1 MHWNILESTIPRNLK
16 ELKEILIKNRDLI
29 GNKLFFSPKKPQDI
43 VIKNVGIDKSQLK
56 QAVKR
61 IFQAI
66 KNKDKV
72 VIFGDYDADGVC
84 ATAILWQALNDLGC
98 EVMPFIPLREKHG
111 YGLSN
116 KALDDLLA
124 KNKPDLIITVDNGI
138 VAHEPAQ
145 RVIDAGIDL
154 IITDH
159 HQPEGKLPIATA
171 VVHSTKLCGATVA
184 WILAREMMKVAKKKV
199 DKYWQLDLAAIAT
212 IADQVPLQGANRSF
226 AKYGLEALRKSERI
240 GLKALLIQDNQDQ
253 KTINS
258 QSVGFGI
265 APRINAVGRLDHSL
279 DALRL
284 LLTTNKAR
292 AEQLAKT
299 LSEINVQRQDMTY
312 EMYGHA
318 LAQSD
323 NWKQEHIII
332 VHSEKYHEGVVG
344 LIAGRLMERFY
355 KPVIAISVGDKIAK
369 ASARSVLGVNIVEL
383 IREVRDDLLDV
394 GGHPMA
400 AGFGMEANKL
410 EKVIARLQKLAKE
423 KIDKKLLKPS
433 INVEAVIPFELINE
447 KTINMVAEFAP
458 FGQGNRE
465 PILGFKNVE
474 VLQVFTMGADKQHL
488 KVVGK
493 GTDGV
498 TPINF
503 LFWRRGSLSEKIVI
517 GEKIDVA
524 GVLEINEW
532 NGKKS
537 VQVRVKDILLT

>member
-29 GNKLFFSPKKPQDI
+29 GNKLFFSSKKPQDI
-43 VIKNVGIDKSQLK
+43 VIKDVGIDKSQLK

-312 EMYGHA
+312 EMYGYA
-318 LAQSD
+318 LSQSD
-323 NWKQEHIII
+323 DWKQEHIII

-369 ASARSVLGVNIVEL
+369 ASARSVPGVNIVEL

-410 EKVIARLQKLAKE
+410 ENVIARLQKLAKE

-433 INVEAVIPFELINE
+433 IDVEAVIPFELINE

-493 GTDGV
+493 RTDGV

>member
-433 INVEAVIPFELINE
+433 IDVEAVIPFELINE

-493 GTDGV
+493 ETDGV